1 MKTLRRGRSAI
12 CIEQLHQASLFSNCT
27 KDELR
32 IIASLTTMQDVTSGM
47 VLAEQGKAGREF
59 FVVTHGSATASRN
72 GGWLAQ
78 LGPGSFFGELALLD
92 GGPRTATVVAD
103 TEMTVLVL
111 SRQEFTSLEYSAS
124 SVAHKVLVELGAR
137 LRRTYAMWD
146 RTSATTPATEIAA
159 L

>member
-1 MKTLRRGRSAI
+1 MKTSRRARSAI
-12 CIEQLHQASLFSNCT
+12 RVDHLQQASLFANCT

-32 IIASLTTMQDVTSGM
+32 TIASLTSMKEVTPGA
-47 VLAEQGKAGREF
+47 VLAEQGTTGREF
-59 FVVTHGSATASRN
+59 FVVTDGSATASRN
-72 GGWLAQ
+72 GEWLAD

-111 SRQEFTSLEYSAS
+111 SRHEFTSLEYSAP